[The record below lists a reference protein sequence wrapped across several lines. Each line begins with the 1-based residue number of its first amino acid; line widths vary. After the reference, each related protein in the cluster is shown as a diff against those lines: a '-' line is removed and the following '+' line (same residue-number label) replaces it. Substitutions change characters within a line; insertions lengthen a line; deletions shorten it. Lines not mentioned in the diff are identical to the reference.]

1 MSVTIRI
8 IQQYDIRN
16 EKEFI
21 ALERQFAELERTH
34 ADFPKGRR
42 KKPIAAIEPCN
53 TLIWECEFPDLD
65 AAYKTLDFFKW
76 DANHEELYKQQLPFF
91 VMTHIEFL
99 ENLDF

>member
-1 MSVTIRI
+1 MSVTMRI
-8 IQQYDIRN
+8 VQQYDIRN
-16 EKEFI
+16 EKEFM

-42 KKPIAAIEPCN
+42 RKPIAAFEPCN

-65 AAYKTLDFFKW
+65 AAHKTLDFFKG
-76 DANHEELYKQQLPFF
+76 DASHEALYARQLPYF
-91 VMTHIEFL
+91 VKTRIEFL